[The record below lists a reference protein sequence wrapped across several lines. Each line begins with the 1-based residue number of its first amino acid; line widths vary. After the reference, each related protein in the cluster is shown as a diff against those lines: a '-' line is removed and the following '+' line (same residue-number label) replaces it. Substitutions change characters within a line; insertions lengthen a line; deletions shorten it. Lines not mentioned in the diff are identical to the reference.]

1 MSGTELENR
10 VAEAFEKQ
18 GYIVFRRKNHCD
30 VLAVK
35 PNMAVAYLVECKNYQ
50 LSRKQQILAVRELN
64 RNYTH
69 ALEILLEN
77 RLYAERILKVLV
89 AHAFPYQERG
99 IYQYT
104 PAEMVKHIQ
113 SS

>member
-1 MSGTELENR
+1 MSGTELEDR
-10 VAEAFEKQ
+10 VAKAFQKQ
-18 GYIVFRRKNHCD
+18 GYIVFKRKNHCD

-35 PNMAVAYLVECKNYQ
+35 PSMAVAYLVECKDYA

-77 RLYAERILKVLV
+77 RLYARARKNLEGS
-89 AHAFPYQERG
+89 RG
-99 IYQYT
+99 T
-104 PAEMVKHIQ
+104 RLLL
-113 SS
+113 SG

>member
-1 MSGTELENR
+1 MSGTELEDR
-10 VAEAFEKQ
+10 LAEAFQKQ

-35 PNMAVAYLVECKNYQ
+35 PSMAVAYLVECKDYA

-69 ALEILLEN
+69 ALEVLLEN
-77 RLYAERILKVLV
+77 RLYVERILKVLV
-89 AHAFPYQERG
+89 AHAFSYQARG

>member
-1 MSGTELENR
+1 MTGAALEDR
-10 VAEAFEKQ
+10 VAEAFEKN
-18 GYIVFRRKNHCD
+18 GFIVFKRKNHCD

-35 PNMAVAYLVECKNYQ
+35 PNTAIAYLVECKDYK

-77 RLYAERILKVLV
+77 RLFAEKVLKILV
-89 AHAFPYQERG
+89 AHAFAYQARD

-104 PAEMVKHIQ
+104 PPDLLRHVQQ
-113 SS
+113 S